1 MSVMMRV
8 DNDTHN
14 IIKNLAER
22 DGRSIIKELAYL
34 VGLAQQYEENRKK
47 EDYMKSVA
55 MDTFYEMNLRNE
67 QKKLER
73 EANKILRDKKKDQGM
88 DKVME
93 SLQKQQAS
101 APVLTNEQMG
111 ITANNYQPD
120 TYEWYMEEALTREL
134 SNDEVMRVNE
144 LSLIKEGWDPE
155 AAHKKIY
162 G

>member
-8 DNDTHN
+8 DDETHKT
-14 IIKNLAER
+14 IKSMAER
-22 DGRSIIKELAYL
+22 DGRSITKEMKYL

-55 MDTFYEMNLRNE
+55 MDTFYEMTLWNN
-67 QKKLER
+67 KKKMER
-73 EANKILRDKKKDQGM
+73 EISKALRAQAKEKSEAAEETQAP
-88 DKVME
+88 
-93 SLQKQQAS
+93 QKNQYA
-101 APVLTNEQMG
+101 
-111 ITANNYQPD
+111 PD

-134 SNDEVMRVNE
+134 TNEEVLRVNE

-162 G
+162 C

>member
-1 MSVMMRV
+1 MKVIRV
-8 DNDTHN
+8 SDKAYKFFTEWA
-14 IIKNLAER
+14 KKE
-22 DGRSIIKELAYL
+22 GRSICRQMDIAAEYSE
-34 VGLAQQYEENRKK
+34 QYVINRKK

-55 MDTFYEMNLRNE
+55 MDTFYEMNLWNE
-67 QKKLER
+67 KKKLER
-73 EANKILRDKKKDQGM
+73 EANKILREKKKEQDM
-88 DKVME
+88 DKVMK

-162 G
+162 C